1 MTGSKN
7 SAKSFR
13 NSRTTISI
21 LNTTRQGMPQS
32 VPFLAL
38 KNAVL
43 GESYD
48 LSLVFI
54 GPTRSRTLNRTCRG
68 KDKPANILSFPL
80 SKTSGEIFIDLTT
93 ARNQAPDFDHSY
105 TNFIAFLFIHGL
117 FHLKGFDHSAI
128 MERNER
134 AVRKTFGI

>member
-7 SAKSFR
+7 SAKSSQR
-13 NSRTTISI
+13 DSRETISI
-21 LNTTRQGMPQS
+21 RNTTRQGMPQR

-38 KNAVL
+38 KDAAL
-43 GESYD
+43 GASYD
-48 LSLVFI
+48 LSLVFV
-54 GPTRSRTLNRTCRG
+54 GPTRSRALNRTHRG
-68 KDKPANILSFPL
+68 NNKPANILSFPL

-93 ARNQAPDFDHSY
+93 ARKQAPDFDRSY

-134 AVRKTFGI
+134 AIR